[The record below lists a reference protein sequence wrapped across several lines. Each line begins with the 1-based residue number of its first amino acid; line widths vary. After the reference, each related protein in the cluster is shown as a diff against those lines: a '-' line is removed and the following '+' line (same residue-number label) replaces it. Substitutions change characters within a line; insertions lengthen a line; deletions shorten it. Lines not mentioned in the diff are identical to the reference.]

1 MVDTIYLTLKGSIV
15 TRDQLMLI
23 DLLAHFDWKRPIYF
37 TQAIS
42 PGELGLRDYLQVDGF
57 VYRLVPIATK
67 GDYLNIGRVDAD
79 YLYDKLMNEFSY
91 GNIDDPKVYA
101 DYTVHN
107 NFYSTQAR
115 TLYARL
121 AKALLEK
128 GDTTR
133 AIEVLDTGIR
143 KIPFS
148 QIRHNYMST
157 VPIIEAY
164 YMAGAFDKGNEVL
177 EEYAKNLEE
186 NITYYLRFT
195 GKYKDLTLRDVK
207 ENAEYLYDLYQI
219 AGMVRDR
226 PGKPGRSNSTSS
238 TKESWKIKSRK
249 RQPLRHRHGQRDA
262 TPINLPTAEGDAE
275 NLLTARTGRS
285 RLRRSRAG
293 GRWQD
298 RWPPPRLSCRLEWNH
313 PR

>member
-148 QIRHNYMST
+148 QIRHNYLST

-164 YMAGAFDKGNEVL
+164 YMAGAFDKG
-177 EEYAKNLEE
+177 K
-186 NITYYLRFT
+186 R
-195 GKYKDLTLRDVK
+195 G
-207 ENAEYLYDLYQI
+207 
-219 AGMVRDR
+219 AGRICE
-226 PGKPGRSNSTSS
+226 KPGGKHYLLPALYREIQRPDSTGR
-238 TKESWKIKSRK
+238 EGK
-249 RQPLRHRHGQRDA
+249 RRIPLRPLSDRGHVRTDRASPADRTVPHRQR
-262 TPINLPTAEGDAE
+262 N
-275 NLLTARTGRS
+275 RGR
-285 RLRRSRAG
+285 
-293 GRWQD
+293 
-298 RWPPPRLSCRLEWNH
+298 
-313 PR
+313 

>member
-1 MVDTIYLTLKGSIV
+1 MRIT
-15 TRDQLMLI
+15 
-23 DLLAHFDWKRPIYF
+23 W
-37 TQAIS
+37 
-42 PGELGLRDYLQVDGF
+42 
-57 VYRLVPIATK
+57 
-67 GDYLNIGRVDAD
+67 
-79 YLYDKLMNEFSY
+79 YDKAMNEFSY

-148 QIRHNYMST
+148 QIRHNYLST

-164 YMAGAFDKGNEVL
+164 YMAGLSTRETRCWK
-177 EEYAKNLEE
+177 EYAKNLEE

-219 AGMVRDR
+219 AGMFRTDR
-226 PGKPGRSNSTSS
+226 ASPADRTVPHRQRNRGR
-238 TKESWKIKSRK
+238 
-249 RQPLRHRHGQRDA
+249 
-262 TPINLPTAEGDAE
+262 
-275 NLLTARTGRS
+275 
-285 RLRRSRAG
+285 
-293 GRWQD
+293 
-298 RWPPPRLSCRLEWNH
+298 
-313 PR
+313 